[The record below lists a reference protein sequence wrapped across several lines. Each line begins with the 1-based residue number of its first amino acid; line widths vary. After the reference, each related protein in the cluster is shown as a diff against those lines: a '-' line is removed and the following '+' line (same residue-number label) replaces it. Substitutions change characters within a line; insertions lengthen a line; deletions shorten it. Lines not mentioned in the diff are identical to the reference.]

1 MRRVEE
7 MYLTSEN
14 QREMKSE
21 KRAGGECLK
30 KGVVGRIFQKNQI
43 P

>member
-30 KGVVGRIFQKNQI
+30 KGVWRIFQKNQI